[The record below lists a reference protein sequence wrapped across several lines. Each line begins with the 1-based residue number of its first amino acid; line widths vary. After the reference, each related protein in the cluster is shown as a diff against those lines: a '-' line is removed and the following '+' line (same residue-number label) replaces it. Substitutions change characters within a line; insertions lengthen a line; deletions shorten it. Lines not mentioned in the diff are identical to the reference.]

1 MMIIAGADRWQ
12 GKMGCGFNE
21 QDLYDG
27 YVAAP
32 WIERQLLSQV
42 AVIYS
47 DDKTGLVIDTRV
59 DAYSFSVLHLM
70 WFFAA
75 MLRADL
81 LLQ

>member
-1 MMIIAGADRWQ
+1 
-12 GKMGCGFNE
+12 MGYVFNE

-42 AVIYS
+42 VAYRDVDVVKLDPNIS
-47 DDKTGLVIDTRV
+47 TRV
-59 DAYSFSVLHLM
+59 DAYSFSVLHLI